1 MLLGHPGKLAKLAL
15 GQWDTHWSRSQGAV
29 PSVGQLH
36 REVLHRPAADSPTV
50 EGIFAALEPAERT
63 LLAERLAGD
72 IRRAAEQR
80 LRGRVAVAVFL
91 VDMAGQCLGT
101 AGDLTPWR

>member
-1 MLLGHPGKLAKLAL
+1 MGHPLVALAGGRGIGRPAC
-15 GQWDTHWSRSQGAV
+15 TARS
-29 PSVGQLH
+29 S
-36 REVLHRPAADSPTV
+36 HRPAADSPTV

-72 IRRAAEQR
+72 VPAGRRAAVKR
-80 LRGRVAVAVFL
+80 PRCRVAVFL

-101 AGDLTPWR
+101 AGDLTPWQ